1 MARKYRHY
9 PHVLV
14 VDTCVLMH
22 EQIIVPKD
30 GAYKICVPQAV
41 HTELMYL
48 AEIHNKKYDVMDL
61 QARQALDA
69 LIAVESHVRNH
80 HCGHQHWWSI
90 CGSHRAPEHVRWVL
104 REVPAHMSIK
114 LSPEDKVILAQ
125 AYQAKSRAKK
135 KGMRA
140 TLLTRDRMLLL
151 AGKELG
157 IHSIS
162 SWHNLPQK
170 QFQAAS

>member
-41 HTELMYL
+41 YTELMCL
-48 AEIHNKKYDVMDL
+48 AEMRQQHHRVMDVR
-61 QARQALDA
+61 ARQALDA
-69 LIAVESHVRNH
+69 LIAVEYHVRNH
-80 HCGHQHWWSI
+80 RCGHRYWWSV

-104 REVPAHMSIK
+104 RKVPAYMSIK

-125 AYQAKSRAKK
+125 AYQAKMRAKK
-135 KGMRA
+135 TGTSA
-140 TLLTRDRMLLL
+140 TLLTRDRALLL

-162 SWHNLPQK
+162 SWYDLPQK